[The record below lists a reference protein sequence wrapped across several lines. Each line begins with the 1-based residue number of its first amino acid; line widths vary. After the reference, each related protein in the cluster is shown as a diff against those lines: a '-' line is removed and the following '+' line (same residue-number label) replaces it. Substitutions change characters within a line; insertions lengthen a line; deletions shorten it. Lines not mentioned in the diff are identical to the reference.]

1 MRANQVWLALLI
13 LVMIN
18 TSKIW
23 RGNDLSLH
31 IGRYVSYGIE
41 LRRIFGVS
49 AAISCWMI
57 NKTLLFDD
65 ILLLVSLGDY
75 EV

>member
-13 LVMIN
+13 LVVIYA
-18 TSKIW
+18 SKIW

-41 LRRIFGVS
+41 LRGILGIS
-49 AAISCWMI
+49 AAISCWI
-57 NKTLLFDD
+57 VD
-65 ILLLVSLGDY
+65 
-75 EV
+75 

>member
-1 MRANQVWLALLI
+1 MRTNQVWLALLI

-18 TSKIW
+18 ASKIW

-41 LRRIFGVS
+41 LRGILGVS
-49 AAISCWMI
+49 ATISCWI
-57 NKTLLFDD
+57 VD
-65 ILLLVSLGDY
+65 
-75 EV
+75 